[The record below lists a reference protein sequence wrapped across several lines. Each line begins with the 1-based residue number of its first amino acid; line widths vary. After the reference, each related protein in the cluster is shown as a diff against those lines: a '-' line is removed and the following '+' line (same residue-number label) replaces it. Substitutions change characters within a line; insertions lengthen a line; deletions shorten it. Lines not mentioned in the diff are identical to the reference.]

1 MDDFVIAR
9 NPDPDSALPYLL
21 RLPLPRPVGAAVSEH
36 VADARVGQRLAA
48 QAQAGE
54 RTPAPPASAQVPA
67 WAWAW
72 AWAWAR
78 AWAQQQ
84 RMTVS
89 RTGLPKPVMVA
100 YEAAHQQ

>member
-9 NPDPDSALPYLL
+9 NPDPDPDSALPYLL

-48 QAQAGE
+48 QADEG
-54 RTPAPPASAQVPA
+54 TPAPPASAQVRA
-67 WAWAW
+67 WAWA
-72 AWAWAR
+72 
-78 AWAQQQ
+78 QQ
-84 RMTVS
+84 RGMTVS
-89 RTGLPKPVMVA
+89 RTGRVPKPVMLA

>member
-1 MDDFVIAR
+1 MDDVVIAR

-21 RLPLPRPVGAAVSEH
+21 TLPLPRSVGAAVSEH
-36 VADARVGQRLAA
+36 VADARAGQRLAA

-54 RTPAPPASAQVPA
+54 RTPAPPASAQV

-72 AWAWAR
+72 PW

-84 RMTVS
+84 GMTVS
-89 RTGLPKPVMVA
+89 RTGRMPKPVMVA
-100 YEAAHQQ
+100 YEAADQQ